1 MGGEDVCPVSLC
13 LASMK
18 ALPKRKGNVIRDF
31 DTYAALATSM
41 KAPTKKQGNNV
52 DGESFETTQV
62 PQ

>member
-1 MGGEDVCPVSLC
+1 
-13 LASMK
+13 MK

-31 DTYAALATSM
+31 DTYAALATSI
-41 KAPTKKQGNNV
+41 KAPTKKQGNNM